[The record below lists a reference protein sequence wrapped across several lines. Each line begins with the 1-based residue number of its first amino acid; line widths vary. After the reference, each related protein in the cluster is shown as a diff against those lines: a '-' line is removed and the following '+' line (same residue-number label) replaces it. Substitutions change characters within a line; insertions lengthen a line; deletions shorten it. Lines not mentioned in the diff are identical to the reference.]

1 MLRCESISSRPRL
14 DMEAIRLRNAATQ
27 HFLLKESKEAKDETK
42 ESGTERFTAIAAAVL
57 LASGNGWTDETDTA
71 FPNFGTG
78 PVEVRIYTNYHCP
91 PPCRAMEPSL
101 EPIVLELLRK
111 NASRL
116 ILVDVPSGRLTPLFA
131 RNFLYALK
139 SKKDIGGALRA
150 RNTLFEAAANRD
162 ISTQERIESL
172 LRAKGIAWSVWDTK
186 QVVDLYNTLLKE
198 DKIKATPNLRH
209 HQKKPETGI
218 CRRSRDFNCPQRLA
232 A

>member
-1 MLRCESISSRPRL
+1 MRL
-14 DMEAIRLRNAATQ
+14 KKAVLKG
-27 HFLLKESKEAKDETK
+27 LL
-42 ESGTERFTAIAAAVL
+42 AIAAAVL
-57 LASGNGWTDETDTA
+57 LASGNGWSDETDTA

-78 PVEVRIYTNYHCP
+78 PVEVRLYTNYHC

-111 NASRL
+111 NAIRL

-139 SKKDIGGALRA
+139 SKKDIGWALRT

-172 LRAKGIAWSVWDTK
+172 FREKGVAWSVWDTK
-186 QVVDLYNTLLKE
+186 PVFALYNTLLKE
-198 DKIKATPNLRH
+198 DKIKATPTCVIIRKDRKQEFVGEAEILTALKGLQHEVRETQTLR
-209 HQKKPETGI
+209 T
-218 CRRSRDFNCPQRLA
+218 SML
-232 A
+232 